1 VNSKIFLVCPNCRIA
16 LIEENRKLR
25 CPSCT
30 ENWVIEKNVPWFCRP
45 SLYWGEIDQPS
56 MQKLNGL
63 AREKGW
69 ESALHQ
75 VAPQLSNYVTSP
87 SRTNW
92 TTLLPL
98 KPDWTALDIGA
109 GWGSNAF
116 PLSQRL
122 KHVVALEA
130 VLERAEFMEI
140 RREQTMRNNL
150 QVVAASIHEM
160 PLPNERFNLVVM
172 NGILEWVA
180 LSAPGDPGR
189 VQENILRRVNEL
201 LDVDGWLYLGIE
213 NRFSFEAFLGEQ
225 DDSGMPF
232 ASLMPRKIADF
243 YMNWVSPR
251 HNRIHGMMNS
261 YRTYTYSYWGYKRLL
276 ERCGF
281 KDFQAWGTYSYN
293 RPKLLYSLKDASEFK
308 QYLEGR
314 SAASRRKKLL
324 HFLASKGSSRT
335 LLRLFSP
342 AFCIIARK

>member
-1 VNSKIFLVCPNCRIA
+1 M
-16 LIEENRKLR
+16 
-25 CPSCT
+25 
-30 ENWVIEKNVPWFCRP
+30 IEKNVPWFCQ
-45 SLYWGEIDQPS
+45 SLPYWGEIDQPS
-56 MQKLNGL
+56 MQKLNCL

-69 ESALHQ
+69 EAALHQ

-140 RREQTMRNNL
+140 RRLQTAKNNL

-160 PLPNERFNLVVM
+160 PLPSERFNLVVM

-180 LSAPGDPGR
+180 ISAQGDPGR
-189 VQENILRRVNEL
+189 VQKDILRRVHDL
-201 LDVDGWLYLGIE
+201 LDQDGWLYLGIE
-213 NRFSFEAFLGEQ
+213 NRFSFEVFLGEQ

-232 ASLMPRKIADF
+232 ASLMPRKMADL
-243 YMNWVSPR
+243 YMHWLSPR
-251 HNRIHGMMNS
+251 HNRTHDAMTS

-281 KDFQAWGTYSYN
+281 KDFKAWGTYSYN
-293 RPKLLYSLKDASEFK
+293 RPKQLYNLENASELK
-308 QYLEGR
+308 PYREDR
-314 SAASRRKKLL
+314 APASGRKKLL
-324 HFLASKGSSRT
+324 HFLASKPAFRT

-342 AFCIIARK
+342 AFCIVARK